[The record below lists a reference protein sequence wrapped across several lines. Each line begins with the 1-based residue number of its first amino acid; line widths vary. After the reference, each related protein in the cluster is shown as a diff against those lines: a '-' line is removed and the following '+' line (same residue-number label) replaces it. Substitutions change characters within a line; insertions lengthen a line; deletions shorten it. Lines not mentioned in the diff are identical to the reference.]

1 MKASLGLPAWVQH
14 FGLLTE
20 QCAEK
25 SQHQGCSLSRQC
37 QLMVHIFKKIRNN
50 HRLYI
55 KDGYGCWVSKGE
67 PSAEN
72 SFLLSILPH
81 TWCGIIS
88 LICISLMAFLPS
100 LVIMGLNWRFLASFR
115 LDWCPFTTFFSLFC
129 CVSPVLEEI
138 GSRLIFL
145 FLAWGFK
152 GSFLSQPH
160 SCLNPSRQPFPTR
173 MIFILCQASGSTLC
187 VLTLLSS
194 KISLWTLA
202 NCLAKHWG
210 HVLLQHLSWPLN
222 LIPVVFSFS
231 ESLLLFKLFLNFLL

>member
-67 PSAEN
+67 PSTEN
-72 SFLLSILPH
+72 SFLLFILPH
-81 TWCGIIS
+81 TWSGIIS
-88 LICISLMAFLPS
+88 LICTTGLPAIFGRKTEDFLPV
-100 LVIMGLNWRFLASFR
+100 LDLNGARSPL
-115 LDWCPFTTFFSLFC
+115 FFSLFC
-129 CVSPVLEEI
+129 CVGPVLEEI

-160 SCLNPSRQPFPTR
+160 SCWNPSRQPFPTR

-187 VLTLLSS
+187 VLALLSS

-210 HVLLQHLSWPLN
+210 HVLLQHLSGPLN
-222 LIPVVFSFS
+222 LIPVVFSFA
-231 ESLLLFKLFLNFLL
+231 ESLLLFKLFLKFLL